1 MKYLLIHKGVRDEKL
16 VLYIG
21 QIQKGNKVGADIH
34 KRRMGVCS
42 SSRDGKLVTSPTFWM
57 ERLTADLER
66 RSGLKE

>member
-1 MKYLLIHKGVRDEKL
+1 MTENWFCTLDK
-16 VLYIG
+16 
-21 QIQKGNKVGADIH
+21 IQKGNKVGRDIH

-42 SSRDGKLVTSPTFWM
+42 SSRDGNLVTSPTFWM

>member
-1 MKYLLIHKGVRDEKL
+1 M
-16 VLYIG
+16 YIG
-21 QIQKGNKVGADIH
+21 QNTKGNKVGTDIH

>member
-21 QIQKGNKVGADIH
+21 QNTKGNKVGTDIQ
-34 KRRMGVCS
+34 KRWMGLCS
-42 SSRDGKLVTSPTFWM
+42 ISRDGKLVTSPTFWM

>member
-21 QIQKGNKVGADIH
+21 QNTKGNKVGTDIQ
-34 KRRMGVCS
+34 KRWMGLCS
-42 SSRDGKLVTSPTFWM
+42 ISRDGNLVTSPTFWM